1 MRTVYPSS
9 LLSFRANA
17 ATASKTAETSVISV
31 KKGIQ
36 KRNSEFNMYFPFLAN
51 RAPNISTYKETVLQ
65 THQRCKDIYVLIS
78 EQAN

>member
-9 LLSFRANA
+9 LLSFSANA
-17 ATASKTAETSVISV
+17 ATASKSAETSVISV
-31 KKGIQ
+31 KQGI
-36 KRNSEFNMYFPFLAN
+36 KEKTSEFNMYFPFLAN
-51 RAPNISTYKETVLQ
+51 RAPSISTYKETALQ